1 MSATLDAGAGRPAW
15 PALARPAARLA
26 SLSGWRRLLLA
37 GGLGILSATAFAPLW
52 LLPLLVP
59 AFVGLS
65 WLLDGAERGRSAFA
79 IGWAFGS
86 GHFFAG
92 LYWVGVAMT
101 VDFARFWW
109 FMPISVGGLAF
120 GLALF
125 IGTAT
130 WIAWRTRAMG
140 AARLLFL
147 AVAWLLMEWLRSW
160 VLSGFS
166 WNQLGSVWAFA
177 ALPMQGA
184 SLFGIWGLTLLT
196 LLAAASPAL
205 LGDAATGRR
214 EAIATVA
221 VTWLLVAAMLAFG
234 ALRLSVAPPPGQPT
248 VPGVTL
254 RLVQPSVDQAE
265 KGKRSMALRHR
276 QQLVELSSAPGL
288 DRISLVVW
296 PETAL
301 FADLANDR
309 ALRDELGA
317 WLPDGVTL
325 VTGAYR
331 TEGPERTFN
340 SLYALDGK
348 GGVLGVYD
356 KAHLVPFGEYVPFRK
371 TLGALAIPVTQGSF
385 ESGPGI
391 ATWTLPGLPAAS
403 PLICYEII
411 FSGEVV
417 AAGPRPGF
425 LLNVTNDAWFGRS
438 SGPFQH
444 FAQARLRAVEEGLP
458 LVRAANNGVSAI
470 VDAYGRVV
478 AKLPLD
484 AVGVLDGDLPKSLD
498 TMPFYAVMGDL
509 ILVPLSIVP
518 AIVGYLLV
526 RRNRQASRMFDN
538 R

>member
-1 MSATLDAGAGRPAW
+1 MNRAIDAGAGPARS
-15 PALARPAARLA
+15 ALGRLAARLA
-26 SLSGWRRLLLA
+26 AIGGTRRLLMA
-37 GGLGILSATAFAPLW
+37 GALGLLSSTAFAPLW

-65 WLLDGAERGRSAFA
+65 WLLDGAGRGRSAFA

-86 GHFFAG
+86 GHFLGG
-92 LYWVGVAMT
+92 LYWVGIAMT

-109 FMPISVGGLAF
+109 FMPVSVGGLAF

-125 IGTAT
+125 IGAAT
-130 WIAWRTRAMG
+130 WLAWRTGARG

-147 AVAWLLMEWLRSW
+147 AVAWLVMEWLRSW
-160 VLSGFS
+160 VLSGFP

-177 ALPMQGA
+177 ALPMQAA
-184 SLFGIWGLTLLT
+184 SVVGIWGLTLLT

-205 LGDAATGRR
+205 LGEANLRRGEAAATV
-214 EAIATVA
+214 VA
-221 VTWLLVAAMLAFG
+221 TWLLLALMLGYG
-234 ALRLSVAPPPGQPT
+234 ALRLSVAPPLGESAI
-248 VPGVTL
+248 PGVSV
-254 RLVQPSVDQAE
+254 RLVQPSVDQSE

-276 QQLVELSSAPGL
+276 QQLIELSAAPGL
-288 DRISLVVW
+288 EKVALLVW

-309 ALRDELGA
+309 AVRDELGA
-317 WLPDGVTL
+317 WLPDQVTL
-325 VTGAYR
+325 ITGAYR
-331 TEGPERTFN
+331 TEGAERTFN
-340 SLYALDGK
+340 SLYALDGR

-356 KAHLVPFGEYVPFRK
+356 KAHLVPFGEYVPLRE
-371 TLGALAIPVTQGSF
+371 TLGAMSIPVTQGSF
-385 ESGPGI
+385 ESGSGL
-391 ATWTLPGLPAAS
+391 ATLQLPGLPAAS
-403 PLICYEII
+403 PLICYEVI
-411 FSGEVV
+411 FSGAVV
-417 AAGPRPGF
+417 AHGARPGF
-425 LLNVTNDAWFGRS
+425 LLNITNDAWFGRS

-458 LVRAANNGVSAI
+458 IIRSANNGISAI

-484 AVGVLDGDLPKSLD
+484 AVGVLDGDLPASSD
-498 TMPFYAVMGDL
+498 TITIYAVMGDL

-526 RRNRQASRMFDN
+526 RRNRQASRMLDN